1 MMSWPYS
8 PRIRMRPLG
17 PGAPIRRLGS
27 PRLSFAGGQSDRS
40 GTCPSRVWITVI
52 PASRTAARTFC
63 SGGTTACRWL
73 TSLPSVSPNPP
84 GSTKSRCM
92 SMITSAVVAGSN
104 VNGVRLCR
112 NGVHSES
119 SQVVAS
125 MTDADVGHAAEHPA
139 LHGHHVQRGGVVAG
153 VGGAGA
159 VGQDQALVAAVV
171 RLAHGRVHAHVGG
184 DPGQHD
190 VGDAVGAQH
199 QVEVGGVERALAGL
213 VDRRPRRGSGRP
225 PGRSPSPARR
235 GPGSARTAPPRRSR
249 RRSGPSASACSAG
262 RSDRSGEWP
271 SRVWITNMP
280 VDAGVGEHRRGRRAA
295 RRG

>member
-52 PASRTAARTFC
+52 PASRAAARTFC

-104 VNGVRLCR
+104 SNAYGSASTVLMTD
-112 NGVHSES
+112 S

-125 MTDADVGHAAEHPA
+125 MTDVDSDTQPNTPPCMVTMCSAAA
-139 LHGHHVQRGGVVAG
+139 W
-153 VGGAGA
+153 
-159 VGQDQALVAAVV
+159 
-171 RLAHGRVHAHVGG
+171 
-184 DPGQHD
+184 
-190 VGDAVGAQH
+190 
-199 QVEVGGVERALAGL
+199 LAGS
-213 VDRRPRRGSGRP
+213 V
-225 PGRSPSPARR
+225 
-235 GPGSARTAPPRRSR
+235 APVQ
-249 RRSGPSASACSAG
+249 
-262 RSDRSGEWP
+262 SDRIRHS
-271 SRVWITNMP
+271 
-280 VDAGVGEHRRGRRAA
+280 
-295 RRG
+295 